1 MTVVVFKFWLLSSC
15 SGGVGGGGSGD
26 VGGTASSSSF
36 SSSSGSGRGPL
47 FRCPLPPVLSRPVLK
62 KKEKQL

>member
-15 SGGVGGGGSGD
+15 SGGVGGGGGD
-26 VGGTASSSSF
+26 VGGTASS